1 MNGRAGSV
9 GPLDV
14 FCPGFAPCSSG
25 RRTYKSLMSE
35 RDRDGYYS
43 LLGLT
48 PDATPDQVK
57 AAYESALKA
66 AAEQPGMNF
75 ISKAAEQAYAVL
87 GDSSSR
93 ANYDASWTQP
103 STRPAST
110 FRGSEGDAEEP
121 DGVWPYAATQ
131 RTRAFGLSSGSKSVR
146 SGWYPKTAYDPV
158 RDLLGYYQLLG
169 VSMDA
174 EEEEIYTIYHFT
186 YTLNK
191 QDAFPLEQR
200 NAAQAAY
207 EVLIDPARRAQYDPA
222 WLFPSNRLNGIHG
235 ELYHQYL
242 SRGGTPY
249 SLSNPLPLSSL
260 NRKPW
265 GCAGVF
271 VFLTVAFL
279 LSL

>member
-1 MNGRAGSV
+1 
-9 GPLDV
+9 
-14 FCPGFAPCSSG
+14 
-25 RRTYKSLMSE
+25 MSE

-43 LLGLT
+43 LLGVT

-75 ISKAAEQAYAVL
+75 IRKAAEQAYAVL
-87 GDSSSR
+87 GEPSAR
-93 ANYDASWTQP
+93 ANYDSSWTQP
-103 STRPAST
+103 ATQPVRP
-110 FRGSEGDAEEP
+110 FVGSEGDAEESEGGWT
-121 DGVWPYAATQ
+121 DASIH
-131 RTRAFGLSSGSKSVR
+131 RDRALRRSSGSKSAR
-146 SGWYPKTAYDPV
+146 SDWYPKTAYNPV

-174 EEEEIYTIYHFT
+174 EEAEIYTIYHFT

-191 QDAFPLEQR
+191 QYAFPPER
-200 NAAQAAY
+200 RMAAKIAY
-207 EVLIDPARRAQYDPA
+207 EVLIDPERRAQYDPA
-222 WLFPSNRLNGIHG
+222 WLFPSNRLHGIHG
-235 ELYHQYL
+235 EMYHQYL

-249 SLSNPLPLSSL
+249 SLSNPLPQSYL

-271 VFLTVAFL
+271 VFLAGLVLFYT
-279 LSL
+279 